1 MMNFGYRSK
10 EWSWRNS
17 LRSQSS
23 PLYLCSLRSRMACT
37 SNGRIED
44 QTRRL
49 KLSTHGRVCFF
60 SAINLLRSLIFVN
73 FLASESRDGDN
84 SWYLSDGESDSH
96 RVPPKRKHEQAE
108 ETTYPLQSGTSSLS
122 PEIESSA
129 TESKRYRR
137 MKAKRQKLAKQEG
150 NKSSADDSKL
160 VSIQNEKPLERKD
173 ISPLDSQPQATA
185 NVLGFQP
192 GLRTGSVSHE

>member
-1 MMNFGYRSK
+1 
-10 EWSWRNS
+10 
-17 LRSQSS
+17 
-23 PLYLCSLRSRMACT
+23 MACT
-37 SNGRIED
+37 SNGRIKGR
-44 QTRRL
+44 TRRL

-73 FLASESRDGDN
+73 FLASESRDVDN

-96 RVPPKRKHEQAE
+96 RVSAKRKHEQPE
-108 ETTYPLQSGTSSLS
+108 ETTYPLQSGTSNLS
-122 PEIESSA
+122 PGIELSA

-150 NKSSADDSKL
+150 NKSSADDSKP
-160 VSIQNEKPLERKD
+160 VSNQNEKPLERKE
-173 ISPLDSQPQATA
+173 ISPLNSQPQATA

-192 GLRTGSVSHE
+192 GLRTSSVSHK